1 MKKEKTTFETLSAIN
16 VNDKVE
22 KKNNLTY
29 LSWAWAWGIVKT
41 YYPDASYMVTEY
53 DGRPYLYDPDLGYMV
68 STCVTINNETIP
80 MHLPVMDNSN
90 KAMKDRPYDYK
101 TRYGVKTCE
110 SATMFDINT
119 AIMRCLVKNLAMFGL
134 GHYIYAG
141 EDLPSSEKKELVKH
155 KHYTLDIGDGNWE
168 KVLHYVSEN
177 KQLGITKI
185 VKNLSVKYKVTPE
198 VKNELKKVISNGKR
212 VK

>member
-29 LSWAWAWGIVKT
+29 LSWAWAWGIVKS

-119 AIMRCLVKNLAMFGL
+119 AIMRCLVKNLATFGL

-141 EDLPSSEKKELVKH
+141 EDLPSSEKQDLVKH

-198 VKNELKKVISNGKR
+198 VKNELKKVISNGKG

>member
-1 MKKEKTTFETLSAIN
+1 
-16 VNDKVE
+16 
-22 KKNNLTY
+22 
-29 LSWAWAWGIVKT
+29 
-41 YYPDASYMVTEY
+41 
-53 DGRPYLYDPDLGYMV
+53 
-68 STCVTINNETIP
+68 
-80 MHLPVMDNSN
+80 
-90 KAMKDRPYDYK
+90 
-101 TRYGVKTCE
+101 
-110 SATMFDINT
+110 
-119 AIMRCLVKNLAMFGL
+119 MFGL

-141 EDLPSSEKKELVKH
+141 EDLPSSEKKEIVKH